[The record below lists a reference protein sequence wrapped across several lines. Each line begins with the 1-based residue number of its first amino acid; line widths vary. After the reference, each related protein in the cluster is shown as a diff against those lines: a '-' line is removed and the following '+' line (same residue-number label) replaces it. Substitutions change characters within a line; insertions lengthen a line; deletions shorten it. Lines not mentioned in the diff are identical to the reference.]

1 MAESYN
7 VVVVGKTGVGKSSL
21 INYLYGD
28 NARETGVGKPV
39 TQRGFEHVEF
49 SVDGLNL
56 RIYDSWGLEADKSQE
71 WKNDLYAELQ
81 KRDIHRPVNE
91 WFHTIFYCI
100 SAGSARVEDFELE
113 IIKMFINSDYNVN
126 IIFTKADQASEKDLN
141 ELENYISQN
150 IRGNLDFIRV
160 CSEEKELI
168 GGRKI
173 NPFGKENVMNKI
185 NNNFWNDLVLRLPK
199 RINILLAKEV
209 NKWHDNFLR
218 YLKININRFDS
229 NTMTEVFNTEVKK
242 FIDKLDKQIIN
253 RVIRKEI
260 KIFFNNYNKFNKV
273 TNLKSSEDESIYFPN
288 FDDLLLNLEYEEKGL
303 WDAVKSILTGEEKIN
318 FLDVA
323 SELILVLPGIPKA
336 IIKPNIFNGLVNRYN
351 KNLLLK
357 KLKINKKDIKRELRK
372 LMPIIEEILVSFR
385 EKYNNDINSKRLID
399 SNLNR

>member
-1 MAESYN
+1 MTESYN

-113 IIKMFINSDYNVN
+113 IIKMFLNNDYNVN
-126 IIFTKADQASEKDLN
+126 IIFTKADQASEKDIN
-141 ELENYISQN
+141 ELESYISQN
-150 IRGNLDFIRV
+150 ISKKLDFISV
-160 CSEEKELI
+160 CSEKKELI
-168 GGRKI
+168 SGRKT

-218 YLKININRFDS
+218 YLKNNINKFDS
-229 NTMTEVFNTEVKK
+229 NAMTEIFNTEVRN

-273 TNLKSSEDESIYFPN
+273 TNVKDSNNESIYFPN
-288 FDDLLLNLEYEEKGL
+288 FNDLLLNLEYEEKGL
-303 WDAVKSILTGEEKIN
+303 WDAFKSILVGKERIN
-318 FLDVA
+318 FLDIA
-323 SELILVLPGIPKA
+323 AELILVLPGIPKA
-336 IIKPNIFNGLVNRYN
+336 IIKPNIFDGLVSRYN
-351 KNLLLK
+351 KNLLLE
-357 KLKINKKDIKRELRK
+357 KLNINKKNLKRELRK
-372 LMPIIEEILVSFR
+372 LIPIIEEILVSFR
-385 EKYNNDINSKRLID
+385 EKYNKDINSEKLKD
-399 SNLNR
+399 SNINI